1 MSWSERVL
9 LISIVLL
16 TACGGTSA
24 DVTSCPDQAGGV
36 LRYVDVF
43 DGSAEEL
50 ATLVP
55 DSPGEKAGY
64 WQLGYVYDAGRFVT
78 LRCKY
83 SDGKQLDI
91 KVSKKIEKCSY
102 RINDERLLAVACE

>member
-9 LISIVLL
+9 LVSIVLL
-16 TACGGTSA
+16 TACAGTSA
-24 DVTSCPDQAGGV
+24 DVTSCPDKAGGV
-36 LRYVDVF
+36 LRNVDIF
-43 DGSAEEL
+43 DGPAEEL
-50 ATLVP
+50 AVLVP

-83 SDGKQLDI
+83 SGGKQLDI
-91 KVSKKIEKCSY
+91 KVSNKIEKCSY
-102 RINDERLLAVACE
+102 RANEELLLTVACE